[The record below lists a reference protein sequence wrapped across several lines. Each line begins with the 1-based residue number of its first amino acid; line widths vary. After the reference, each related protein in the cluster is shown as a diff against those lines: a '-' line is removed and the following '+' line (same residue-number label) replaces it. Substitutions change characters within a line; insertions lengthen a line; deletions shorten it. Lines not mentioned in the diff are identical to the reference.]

1 MNYKT
6 VIFCFYFLS
15 WNIYIQYSWR
25 SFFSEL
31 ESLAL
36 QGSGMYHPLG
46 NVRDTELAL
55 MGGELWF
62 FQMEYFDLASYDS

>member
-25 SFFSEL
+25 PFFSEL

-36 QGSGMYHPLG
+36 QGSGMYLPLG